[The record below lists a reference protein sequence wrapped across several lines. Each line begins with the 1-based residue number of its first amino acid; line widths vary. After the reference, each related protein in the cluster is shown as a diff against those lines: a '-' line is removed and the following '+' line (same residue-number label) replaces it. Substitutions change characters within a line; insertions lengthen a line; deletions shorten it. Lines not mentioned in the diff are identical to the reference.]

1 MCLYLVRIIVE
12 MKNRRFLTV
21 AFIACMLAAMSPAHT
36 ASAQSIYA
44 DVNGDGQADISD
56 VTSLISFLLKHTGSG
71 SGIVGLDRG
80 CISAKDYG
88 AVGDGI
94 VDDTEAL
101 ETAFAD
107 AARMHVSLYI
117 PAGTYMIR
125 RPLALKSGMEVYGDG
140 AATVIRKKAAV
151 WHKLTAVL
159 TVDTHVA
166 TLDAIDGYEVGDAM
180 YVSDSYANVTN
191 GSGAARECSYG
202 VITAIDSV
210 NKRVTFKSSL
220 NHVAGHS
227 GAVKNHS
234 VDCVLSTSYS
244 IFRSWSKDECI
255 GVYIHDICL
264 DGNRQ
269 TNEPMSWCNGCIH
282 FDPYSTSTRLNVAY
296 NSHSYNHIIANC
308 TILNSSFD
316 GISDQSEGG
325 LYVKDCTIK
334 NSAMH
339 GVHMGTVFTN
349 ALIAGNT
356 MTGNTVRG
364 AGVFFCQDVT
374 NVIVDDNTISSFN
387 HGCSDEEYGTA
398 GTYNIIR
405 NNKFSNITSYVFDF
419 LMATSG
425 VRGGSMLIT
434 KNKVTGLKAAMFAGK
449 NLDDVVITNNTVSSV
464 STSSLTEVIKISSSK
479 DVIIVGNTLPSG
491 ASVSQ
496 PVNATNVTNLI
507 QTSNSWN

>member
-1 MCLYLVRIIVE
+1 
-12 MKNRRFLTV
+12 
-21 AFIACMLAAMSPAHT
+21 
-36 ASAQSIYA
+36 
-44 DVNGDGQADISD
+44 
-56 VTSLISFLLKHTGSG
+56 
-71 SGIVGLDRG
+71 
-80 CISAKDYG
+80 
-88 AVGDGI
+88 
-94 VDDTEAL
+94 
-101 ETAFAD
+101 
-107 AARMHVSLYI
+107 
-117 PAGTYMIR
+117 
-125 RPLALKSGMEVYGDG
+125 
-140 AATVIRKKAAV
+140 
-151 WHKLTAVL
+151 
-159 TVDTHVA
+159 
-166 TLDAIDGYEVGDAM
+166 
-180 YVSDSYANVTN
+180 
-191 GSGAARECSYG
+191 
-202 VITAIDSV
+202 
-210 NKRVTFKSSL
+210 
-220 NHVAGHS
+220 
-227 GAVKNHS
+227 
-234 VDCVLSTSYS
+234 
-244 IFRSWSKDECI
+244 
-255 GVYIHDICL
+255 
-264 DGNRQ
+264 
-269 TNEPMSWCNGCIH
+269 
-282 FDPYSTSTRLNVAY
+282 VAY

-325 LYVKDCTIK
+325 LYVKDCTIE

-405 NNKFSNITSYVFDF
+405 NNKFSKITSYVFDF

-434 KNKVTGLKAAMFAGK
+434 KNKVSGLKAAMFAGK

-464 STSSLTEVIKISSSK
+464 SSSSLTEVIKISSSK
-479 DVIIVGNTLPSG
+479 DVIIVGNTMPSG